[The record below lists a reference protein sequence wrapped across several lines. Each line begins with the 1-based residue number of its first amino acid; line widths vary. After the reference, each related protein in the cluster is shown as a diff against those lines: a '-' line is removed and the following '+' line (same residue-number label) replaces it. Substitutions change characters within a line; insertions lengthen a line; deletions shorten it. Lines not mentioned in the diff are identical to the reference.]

1 MRDKK
6 EDSKRNKITFMIK
19 IINKNIRWI
28 ERQKLKNFVF
38 NERKR
43 KKNGHWEKADLKFVD
58 VIKTRFL
65 F

>member
-1 MRDKK
+1 
-6 EDSKRNKITFMIK
+6 MIK

-43 KKNGHWEKADLKFVD
+43 KKSGHWEKADLKFVD